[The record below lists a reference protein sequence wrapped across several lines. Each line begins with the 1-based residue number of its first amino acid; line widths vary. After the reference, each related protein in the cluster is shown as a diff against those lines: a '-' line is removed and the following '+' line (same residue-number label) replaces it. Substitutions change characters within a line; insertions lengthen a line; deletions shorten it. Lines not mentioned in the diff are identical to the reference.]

1 MIKGIVVTHGNLAEE
16 LLLTTGRI
24 FGDFSDCHA
33 VSNVNKSPQGLTDEL
48 AALIPD
54 PAEGSCIL
62 FVDFF
67 GGSCSYACFKLLG
80 SHDNIQVVSGVNL
93 PMFLAF
99 LNKRAEV
106 PLQTLLGEIV
116 ERGKSSIQVLTREN
130 L

>member
-1 MIKGIVVTHGNLAEE
+1 MVKGIVVTHGRFAEE
-16 LLLTTGRI
+16 LLLTAGRI

-33 VSNVNKSPQGLTDEL
+33 VTNVNKSPQALTDEL
-48 AALIPD
+48 AGLIPN
-54 PAEGSCIL
+54 PAKGGCIL

-80 SHDNIQVVSGVNL
+80 SFSNIQVISGINL

-99 LNKRAEV
+99 LNKRDEIGLNDL
-106 PLQTLLGEIV
+106 PGEIV
-116 ERGKSSIQVLTREN
+116 ERGKDSIQILTRES